1 MENTKAYAGNQAG
14 LAESLPAHALY
25 ILAVIAYAVSLPPE
39 VFAGDSKKVLLFL
52 GFLGLW
58 RYGWGLTHFVRGHI
72 YMHLVY
78 PRLRKKANEAAAGLP
93 APHAYLMVTSFRID
107 GETTRRVYD
116 SVIRAALAAPGG
128 ATIVASIVEMG
139 DQRLIKRRFEQ
150 IAGED
155 SGVRL
160 IFVRIDGTGKRDAL
174 AYGFR
179 AIAKCAPNENDVAAV
194 IDGDSMVP
202 ENLVEKCAPFF
213 SFDPK
218 LGALTTDETCVVE
231 GKEIFRQWYTMRF
244 AQRQILMSSM
254 GLSKRVL
261 TLTGRMSM
269 FRARIVCNPDFVAG
283 IENDSIDHWR
293 LGRIQFLTGD
303 DKSSWF
309 WLLKNGYRM
318 YYVPDV
324 NVLTVEQP
332 PTDDFLESAAVL
344 MTRWFGNMLRT
355 NGRALALGPWRMGLF
370 TWWSILDQR
379 MSMWTSISGLII
391 AILSSL
397 FLTPYAI
404 LGYVLWIAM
413 SRYFLALLLWT
424 VRGRMSV
431 WVPFLLYFNQIF
443 GSFIKIFV
451 FFRLDKQKWTRQN
464 TTNATRGIVPARAR
478 FMQASSAVAHSFYL
492 TLLVVALAV
501 MIGVIDLT
509 KLFV

>member
-1 MENTKAYAGNQAG
+1 MENTKAFAGNQKG
-14 LAESLPAHALY
+14 LAESVPAHLVY
-25 ILAVIAYAVSLPPE
+25 ILSVIAFASLLPKE
-39 VFAGDSKKVLLFL
+39 IFAGDSGRVLLFL
-52 GFLGLW
+52 GFLGTW
-58 RYGWGLTHFVRGHI
+58 RYGWGLMHFVRAHI
-72 YMHLVY
+72 YIHRVY
-78 PRLRKKANEAAAGLP
+78 PKLRDAANKVAIKQTP
-93 APHAYLMVTSFRID
+93 PHAYLMVTSFRID
-107 GETTRRVYD
+107 SDTTRRVYD
-116 SVIRAALAAPGG
+116 STIRAALRSPGG

-139 DQRLIKRRFEQ
+139 DQRLIKKRFDQ
-150 IAGED
+150 LAGEN
-155 SGVRL
+155 SSVRL

-179 AIAKCAPNENDVAAV
+179 AISKCAPAENDVAAV

-202 ENLVEKCAPFF
+202 EDLVEKCSPFF

-231 GKEIFRQWYTMRF
+231 GREIFRQWYSMRF

-269 FRARIVCNPDFVAG
+269 FRARIVCNPDFIAG
-283 IENDSIDHWR
+283 IENDYINHWR

-332 PTDDFLESAAVL
+332 PSDNFLESAAML

-355 NGRALALGPWRMGLF
+355 NGRALQLGPWRMGLF

-379 MSMWTSISGLII
+379 MSMWTSVSSLII

-397 FLTPYAI
+397 FLSPFALPAY
-404 LGYVLWIAM
+404 LLWIAI
-413 SRYFLALLLWT
+413 SRYLLGVLLWS

-431 WVPFLLYFNQIF
+431 YVPFLLYFNQIF
-443 GSFIKIFV
+443 GSFIKIYI

-478 FMQASSAVAHSFYL
+478 FMQASSLVVHSFYL
-492 TLLVVALAV
+492 LLLVSGLALL
-501 MIGVIDLT
+501 IGVIDLT
-509 KLFV
+509 TFGI

>member
-1 MENTKAYAGNQAG
+1 MAHTAASTGKQHNLGV
-14 LAESLPAHALY
+14 SLPAHMLY
-25 ILAVIAYAVSLPPE
+25 IMAVAAFALALPRE
-39 VFAGDSKKVLLFL
+39 VFAGDSGKVLLFI
-52 GFLGLW
+52 GFLGAW
-58 RYGWGLTHFVRGHI
+58 RYGWGLTHFIRAHI

-78 PRLRKKANEAAAGLP
+78 PRMRKKALAAAEQSYV
-93 APHAYLMVTSFRID
+93 PHAYLMVTSFRID
-107 GETTRRVYD
+107 SETTRRVYEATM
-116 SVIRAALAAPGG
+116 RAAVAAPGG

-139 DQRLIKRRFEQ
+139 DQRLIKQLFER
-150 IAGED
+150 IVGENPNV
-155 SGVRL
+155 SL
-160 IFVRIDGTGKRDAL
+160 IFTRIGGTGKRDAL

-179 AIAKCAPNENDVAAV
+179 AISKCNPAENDVAAV

-202 ENLVEKCAPFF
+202 EDLVAKCYPFF
-213 SFDPK
+213 TYDPQ

-231 GKEIFRQWYTMRF
+231 GREVFREWYSMRF

-269 FRARIVCNPDFVAG
+269 FRARIVCDPDFVAG

-293 LGRIQFLTGD
+293 LGHIRFLTGD

-332 PTDDFLESAAVL
+332 PTDNFLESAGML

-355 NGRALALGPWRMGLF
+355 NGRALALGPWKMGLF
-370 TWWSILDQR
+370 TWWAILDQR

-391 AILSSL
+391 ATLSSL
-397 FLTPYAI
+397 FITPYAI
-404 LGYVLWIAM
+404 LGYILWILL
-413 SRYFLALLLWT
+413 SRYLLSMLLWT
-424 VRGRMSV
+424 VRGRLSV
-431 WVPFLLYFNQIF
+431 YVPFLLYFNQIF

-451 FFRLDKQKWTRQN
+451 FFRLDRQKWTRQN
-464 TTNATRGIVPARAR
+464 TTNATRGIVSTRAR
-478 FMQASSAVAHSFYL
+478 FLQASSAVAHSFYL
-492 TLLVVALAV
+492 MLLITGLAL

-509 KLFV
+509 KFMF